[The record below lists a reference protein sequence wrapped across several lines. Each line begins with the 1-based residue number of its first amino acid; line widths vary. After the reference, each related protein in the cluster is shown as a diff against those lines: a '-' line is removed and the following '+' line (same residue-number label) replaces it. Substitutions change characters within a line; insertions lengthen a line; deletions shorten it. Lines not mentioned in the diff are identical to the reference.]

1 MNVIL
6 KFKVSYFF
14 KSYFHYRHK
23 QRIFAQKLKSMQLLD
38 GRETAE
44 QIRKELAE
52 AVQERKKAGKKIP
65 HLAAIL
71 VGNDGGSLTYV
82 GAKVKACDQI
92 GFESTLIRY
101 DDSVPEEILL
111 AKVKS
116 LNEDKSI
123 DGFIVQLPLPAHI
136 DELKITQAIDP
147 KKDVDGF
154 HPVNLGNMVLNL
166 PGFLPATPA
175 GIVELLK
182 RNNIVTEGKKCVI
195 IGRSNIVGTPL
206 SIMLGRNSNPGNCT
220 VTLAHSRTQNL
231 KEICQTADILIA
243 AIGQPDFVTADMV
256 KEGAV
261 IIDVGTTRVEDKSR
275 ARGWR
280 LKGDVKFDE
289 VAEKCSFITPVPGG
303 VGPMTIASLM
313 INTLKAMELKGK

>member
-1 MNVIL
+1 
-6 KFKVSYFF
+6 
-14 KSYFHYRHK
+14 
-23 QRIFAQKLKSMQLLD
+23 MQLLD
-38 GRETAE
+38 GRATAE
-44 QIRKELAE
+44 EIRKELAE
-52 AVQERKKAGKKIP
+52 AVVQRKRDGKKIP

-82 GAKVKACDQI
+82 GAKVKACEQI

-101 DDSVPEEILL
+101 DDSVPEDILL
-111 AKVKS
+111 AKVHA

-123 DGFIVQLPLPAHI
+123 DGFIVQLPLPSHI

-182 RNNIVTEGKKCVI
+182 RNNIETEGKRCVI

-206 SIMLGRNSNPGNCT
+206 SIMLGRNTNPGNCT
-220 VTLAHSRTQNL
+220 VTLAHSRTENL
-231 KEICQTADILIA
+231 KEICRTADILIA
-243 AIGQPDFVTADMV
+243 AVGQPEFVTADMV

-261 IIDVGTTRVEDKSR
+261 IIDVGTTRVVDTSR
-275 ARGWR
+275 SRGWR
-280 LKGDVKFDE
+280 LKGDVHFE
-289 VAEKCSFITPVPGG
+289 SVAKKCSFITPVPGG

>member
-1 MNVIL
+1 MHI
-6 KFKVSYFF
+6 
-14 KSYFHYRHK
+14 
-23 QRIFAQKLKSMQLLD
+23 LD
-38 GRETAE
+38 GKATADE
-44 QIRKELAE
+44 IRKELAA
-52 AVQERKKAGKKIP
+52 AVQERKKNGKKIP

-111 AKVKS
+111 AKVQA
-116 LNEDKSI
+116 LNEDRSI
-123 DGFIVQLPLPAHI
+123 DGFIVQLPLPPHI
-136 DELKITQAIDP
+136 DEMKITQAIDP

-175 GIVELLK
+175 GILELLK
-182 RNNIVTEGKKCVI
+182 RNKIETEGKNCVI
-195 IGRSNIVGTPL
+195 LGRSNIVGTPL
-206 SIMLGRNSNPGNCT
+206 SIMLGRNANPGNCT
-220 VTLAHSRTQNL
+220 VTLAHSRTKNIR
-231 KEICQTADILIA
+231 EICLSADILIA
-243 AIGQPDFVTADMV
+243 AIGQPDFVSSDMV

-261 IIDVGTTRVEDKSR
+261 VIDVGTTRVEDASR

-280 LKGDVKFDE
+280 LKGDVNFEE
-289 VAEKCSFITPVPGG
+289 VSKKCSFITPVPGG

>member
-1 MNVIL
+1 
-6 KFKVSYFF
+6 
-14 KSYFHYRHK
+14 
-23 QRIFAQKLKSMQLLD
+23 MQLLD

-44 QIRKELAE
+44 EIRKELAE
-52 AVQERKKAGKKIP
+52 AVQERKRNGKKIP

-111 AKVKS
+111 AKVKA

-136 DELKITQAIDP
+136 DEMKITQAIDP

-175 GIVELLK
+175 GIVELLR
-182 RNNIVTEGKKCVI
+182 RNKIQTEGKNCVI

-206 SIMLGRNSNPGNCT
+206 SIMLGRNADPGNCT
-220 VTLAHSRTQNL
+220 VTLAHSRTKNL
-231 KEICQTADILIA
+231 KEICRTADILIA
-243 AIGQPDFVTADMV
+243 AIGQPEFVTADMV

-261 IIDVGTTRVEDKSR
+261 VIDVGTTRVEDASR

-289 VAEKCSFITPVPGG
+289 VSGKCSYITPVPGG

>member
-1 MNVIL
+1 
-6 KFKVSYFF
+6 
-14 KSYFHYRHK
+14 
-23 QRIFAQKLKSMQLLD
+23 MQLLD
-38 GRETAE
+38 GRATSDA
-44 QIRKELAE
+44 IRVELSE
-52 AVQERKKAGKKIP
+52 AVQERKRNGKKIP

-71 VGNDGGSLTYV
+71 VGNDGGSMTYV

-101 DDSVPEEILL
+101 DETVPEDILL
-111 AKVKS
+111 EKIHS
-116 LNEDKSI
+116 LNQDRSF

-154 HPVNLGNMVLNL
+154 HPVNLGNMILNL

-175 GIVELLK
+175 GIMELLK
-182 RNNIVTEGKKCVI
+182 RNNIKTEGKNCVI

-206 SIMLGRNSNPGNCT
+206 SIMLGRNSDPGNCT
-220 VTLAHSRTQNL
+220 VTLAHSRTKDLN
-231 KEICQTADILIA
+231 EICHNADILIA
-243 AIGQPDFVTADMV
+243 AIGQPGFVTAEMV

-261 IIDVGTTRVEDKSR
+261 VIDVGTTRVEDASR

-280 LKGDVKFDE
+280 LKGDVDFE
-289 VAEKCSFITPVPGG
+289 NVAPKCSFITPVPGG

>member
-1 MNVIL
+1 
-6 KFKVSYFF
+6 
-14 KSYFHYRHK
+14 
-23 QRIFAQKLKSMQLLD
+23 MQLLD
-38 GRETAE
+38 GRATADI
-44 QIRKELAE
+44 IRKELAE
-52 AVQERKKAGKKIP
+52 AVLERKRNGKKIP
-65 HLAAIL
+65 NLAAIL

-111 AKVKS
+111 AKVQS

-136 DELKITQAIDP
+136 DEMKITQAIDP

-182 RNNIVTEGKKCVI
+182 RNNIETQGKNCVI

-206 SIMLGRNSNPGNCT
+206 SIMLGRNMDPGNCT
-220 VTLAHSRTQNL
+220 VTLAHSRTTNL
-231 KEICQTADILIA
+231 KELCLTADILIA

-256 KEGAV
+256 KPGAV
-261 IIDVGTTRVEDKSR
+261 VIDVGTTRVEDATR

-289 VAEKCSFITPVPGG
+289 VADKCSYITPVPGG